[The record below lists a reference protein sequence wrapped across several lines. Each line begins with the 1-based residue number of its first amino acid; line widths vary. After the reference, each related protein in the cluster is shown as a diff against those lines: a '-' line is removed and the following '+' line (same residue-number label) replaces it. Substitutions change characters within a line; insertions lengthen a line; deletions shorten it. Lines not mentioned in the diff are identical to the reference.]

1 MFQHILVAIDGSKIS
16 DNALKTAIEEARVWK
31 AQIHVVYVV
40 ETGLFSSLPMD
51 NTWEIMYSML
61 EKEGKNALEAA
72 KEMADQTGVKM
83 ETSMRQGHAGNEIL
97 KAIAELPIDLVV
109 MGSHGKSEVDRIL
122 LGSVSLIHRIELSK
136 NRHGGATIESMKVAD
151 FMTTEVVSVEI
162 PGNRDD
168 VLKILKRTGISG
180 VPVLKEGKLVGIIT
194 RKDLLRKADETQLG
208 LLMTRNPAT
217 VTPDTPAEEAARI
230 LIEKNVRRLPVIEDE
245 KLVGLLSVADLVHA
259 IAQMR
264 IKDEIKPYYVSQT
277 FALWEETPLP
287 LVGRIMEISGFEAI
301 PILDAESKLQGII
314 SERDL
319 IRHSSIEDTVEV
331 SDFSNGTDDDEW
343 TWESIRDMHTISY
356 GISKIQLPDKA
367 VKTAMVSNVISVPLN
382 AEVSEC
388 ALKMK
393 RGRVDQLPVVN
404 GDKKLVAMLFDR
416 DLIRAMC
423 RSPEQ

>member
-1 MFQHILVAIDGSKIS
+1 M
-16 DNALKTAIEEARVWK
+16 N
-31 AQIHVVYVV
+31 
-40 ETGLFSSLPMD
+40 
-51 NTWEIMYSML
+51 
-61 EKEGKNALEAA
+61 
-72 KEMADQTGVKM
+72 
-83 ETSMRQGHAGNEIL
+83 
-97 KAIAELPIDLVV
+97 
-109 MGSHGKSEVDRIL
+109 
-122 LGSVSLIHRIELSK
+122 VS
-136 NRHGGATIESMKVAD
+136 D
-151 FMTTEVVSVEI
+151 FMTTEVVTVEI

-217 VTPDTPAEEAARI
+217 VSPDTPVEEAARI
-230 LIEKNVRRLPVIEDE
+230 LIEKNVRRLPVVEGE
-245 KLVGLLSVADLVHA
+245 KRVGLLSVADLVHA
-259 IAQMR
+259 IAQLR
-264 IKDEIKPYYVSQT
+264 VKDEIKPTYFSQT
-277 FALWEETPLP
+277 FALWEETHLP
-287 LVGRIMEISGFEAI
+287 LVARIMEISGFDAI

-319 IRHSSIEDTVEV
+319 IRHSSIEDMVEV

-356 GISKIQLPDKA
+356 GISKIQLPDKP

-393 RGRVDQLPVVN
+393 RGRIDQLPVVN

-423 RSPEQ
+423 RAPDNKNL